1 MATSDATSSKNRQ
14 LFLYFSSLTLLIYTV
29 TPDNLLDI
37 PTAFMLK
44 NNLHS
49 SASQVSLFRLLTG
62 IPMYAGF
69 AFGMT
74 RDLWNP
80 FGWRDRGY
88 FRLFGPFAMVVF
100 GWMALSR
107 LSYAGLMI
115 GILLAM
121 MAFRLMMAAY
131 SGLIALVGQEALM
144 AGRLSALWRFFTYVS
159 QIAAFFASGFITG
172 HLSPKQTFL
181 LTAALILPLCLY
193 GFWKPRAVF
202 SHTYDNPHAR
212 GTSLLGDAKRLAK
225 HRAIYPV
232 VAIILLWNFMPG
244 FNTPMQF
251 YLSNQVHAADSV
263 YAYFNCIF
271 YASFIPTVVAYGFL
285 CTRFPPSKLL
295 WWGAIAGV
303 PSMIPLAFIHSGH
316 TALVMAVPMGL
327 LSGFGSSAFYD
338 LAIRSCPPG
347 LQGTL
352 LMAVDSV
359 NQLAFRGSDVVGTRI
374 YGLSPTHGFLFCVI
388 AMTAIYTLIL
398 PALLLVPKA
407 LIATADGEPN
417 PADEAAVIAEIGGA
431 TAAAI

>member
-1 MATSDATSSKNRQ
+1 MTAHDNESLKNRQ
-14 LFLYFSSLTLLIYTV
+14 LFLYFSTLTLLIYTV

-44 NNLHS
+44 NHLHA

-88 FRLFGPFAMVVF
+88 FRLFGPFAMLVF

-107 LSYAGLMI
+107 LSYSGLMI

-121 MAFRLMMAAY
+121 LSFRFMMAAY
-131 SGLIALVGQEALM
+131 SGLIALVGQESLM
-144 AGRLSALWRFFTYVS
+144 AGRLSALWRFFNFAS
-159 QIAAFFASGFITG
+159 QIAAFFASGFITQY
-172 HLSPKQTFL
+172 LSPKQTFFL
-181 LTAALILPLCLY
+181 VAALVLPLCSF

-202 SHTYDNPHAR
+202 NHTYDNPHAR
-212 GTSLLGDAKRLAK
+212 GANFLGDLQRLVR

-232 VAIILLWNFMPG
+232 IAIILLWNFMPG

-263 YAYFNCIF
+263 YAYFNCVF
-271 YASFIPTVVAYGFL
+271 YASFLPTVAAYGLL
-285 CTRFPPSKLL
+285 CTRFPPRRLL

-303 PSMIPLAFIHSGH
+303 PSMIPLAFIHSGNA
-316 TALVMAVPMGL
+316 ALWMAVPMGL

-359 NQLAFRGSDVVGTRI
+359 NQLAFRGSDVVGTKI
-374 YGLSPTHGFLFCVI
+374 YGLSPTHGFQYCVI
-388 AMTAIYTLIL
+388 AMTFIYALIL
-398 PALLLVPKA
+398 PTLLLVPKQ
-407 LIATADGEPN
+407 LIATADGEAN
-417 PADEAAVIAEIGGA
+417 PALEAAVIAEIGQA
-431 TAAAI
+431 PAAI